1 MTRILL
7 TTDGEIRLQNELQ
20 QLKRVDRPNVIL
32 AIAEARAHGD
42 LSENA
47 EDHAAKE
54 QQGFIEGRIAE
65 LESKLASA
73 EVVDPSKLNF
83 QGKVVFGT
91 LVDLWEEAGDRE
103 VSYQIVGELEADI
116 DQGQI
121 SHNSPIAKA
130 IFGKSAGDEIEFTA
144 PDGARRYEILAVRMT
159 PADTGSPDS

>member
-1 MTRILL
+1 MTRVLL

-20 QLKRVDRPNVIL
+20 QLKRVDRPNIIS

-47 EDHAAKE
+47 EYHAAKE

-91 LVDLWEEAGDRE
+91 
-103 VSYQIVGELEADI
+103 
-116 DQGQI
+116 
-121 SHNSPIAKA
+121 
-130 IFGKSAGDEIEFTA
+130 
-144 PDGARRYEILAVRMT
+144 
-159 PADTGSPDS
+159 

>member
-1 MTRILL
+1 MTRVLL

-20 QLKRVDRPNVIL
+20 QLKRVDRPNIIS

-47 EDHAAKE
+47 EYHAAKE

-103 VSYQIVGELEADI
+103 ADI
-116 DQGQI
+116 DQGMI

-130 IFGKSAGDEIEFTA
+130 IIGKSAGDEIEFTA
-144 PDGARRYEILAVRMT
+144 PDGARRYEILAVRTT
-159 PADTGSPDS
+159 PADTGSPNN

>member
-20 QLKRVDRPNVIL
+20 QLKRVDRPNIIS

-47 EDHAAKE
+47 EYHAAKE

-103 VSYQIVGELEADI
+103 VTYQIVSELEADI
-116 DQGQI
+116 DKGLI
-121 SHNSPIAKA
+121 SHN
-130 IFGKSAGDEIEFTA
+130 
-144 PDGARRYEILAVRMT
+144 
-159 PADTGSPDS
+159 

>member
-7 TTDGEIRLQNELQ
+7 TTNGEIRLQNELQ

-47 EDHAAKE
+47 EYHAAKE

-73 EVVDPSKLNF
+73 EVVDPSNCLLY
-83 QGKVVFGT
+83 T
-91 LVDLWEEAGDRE
+91 SDA
-103 VSYQIVGELEADI
+103 AD
-116 DQGQI
+116 
-121 SHNSPIAKA
+121 
-130 IFGKSAGDEIEFTA
+130 E
-144 PDGARRYEILAVRMT
+144 
-159 PADTGSPDS
+159 